1 MKIWK
6 SIHIIN
12 SFWKQFIIYKLVRWN
27 VECRYNGKG
36 ESIDEIENNLK
47 FFYFYHN
54 LRNHPKILSLNWH
67 IKCND
72 SRWCVRKNKE
82 NLFKIEPSLTF
93 LFKLRQPWMDQV
105 KFHIDIINKISK
117 TIIVT
122 VNLPISRNKFTNTN
136 VIYTPHNK
144 I

>member
-67 IKCND
+67 IKCTIHD
-72 SRWCVRKNKE
+72 DAYE
-82 NLFKIEPSLTF
+82 KIRRIF
-93 LFKLRQPWMDQV
+93 
-105 KFHIDIINKISK
+105 SK
-117 TIIVT
+117 S
-122 VNLPISRNKFTNTN
+122 NHL
-136 VIYTPHNK
+136 
-144 I
+144 